1 MTAELIDE
9 IEDYCPADYA
19 VLAILETAKRPQSKS
34 AIMRDC
40 IKKYGDLIEHGPY
53 IYGEYSDDIDE
64 AIEGLCHDGV
74 LRRDP
79 TGKTYKISL
88 TEYGR
93 ALFDRFL
100 HSPIEDED
108 LEAMKEAI
116 LGRLWE

>member
-1 MTAELIDE
+1 MTAELIDD

-64 AIEGLCHDGV
+64 AVAGI
-74 LRRDP
+74 
-79 TGKTYKISL
+79 
-88 TEYGR
+88 
-93 ALFDRFL
+93 
-100 HSPIEDED
+100 
-108 LEAMKEAI
+108 
-116 LGRLWE
+116 